1 MTWTAEQERAHRAA
15 QQAQQAAI
23 SAVCRGLAEHAGVNL
38 TWQQAAD
45 IILHAD
51 TLIAILQPF
60 ASAPEPE
67 PEQITDSVE
76 CPCGILHTKKAAGW
90 HQTKVAPASGGLEYA
105 LAEMDGGGRWLDNI
119 GIRPTST
126 LGTVLVDIKLRDG
139 TVLEAQIAAS
149 LEWGNITSPGR
160 ITHWRLH
167 KPQESNA

>member
-1 MTWTAEQERAHRAA
+1 MTWTADQERAHR
-15 QQAQQAAI
+15 QAQAARRRSTELVQTWFNNFI
-23 SAVCRGLAEHAGVNL
+23 SAELVE
-38 TWQQAAD
+38 TEAAD

-51 TLIAILQPF
+51 ALIALLQPF
-60 ASAPEPE
+60 ASAPE

-167 KPQESNA
+167 KPQETKA